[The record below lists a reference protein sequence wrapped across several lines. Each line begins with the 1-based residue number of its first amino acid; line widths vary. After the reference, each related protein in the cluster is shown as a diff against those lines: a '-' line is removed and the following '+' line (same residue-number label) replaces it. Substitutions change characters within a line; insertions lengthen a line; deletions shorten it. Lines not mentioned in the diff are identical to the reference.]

1 MRLIIAAFAALSI
14 TGPPA
19 CAQQDLTLLNPGFE
33 QVDPA
38 SADRTDGPLPADWR
52 ARSQTDPAHRLSE
65 EARTGNYAAQ
75 IRFTE
80 GTGTD
85 ISGYYYSE
93 PQPLP
98 PCREVTVS
106 ARATV
111 DIPED
116 AQADGAFLRL
126 MFEREG
132 SYVKLVDGRRLGD
145 TAGEWE
151 RLELSGTPP
160 PEADSWRM
168 SVEFRGIGTARFDDA
183 EATCR
188 PMMTIAAAGLDA
200 PAGELMDLGE
210 GRWGMLGE
218 AREVA
223 PDLRA
228 VTTIG
233 GGGTV
238 PPIIHV
244 GVVWYAEHGTQIGLH
259 QTTGRA
265 WQEPMVLAL
274 PLAPL
279 AGAAQMRP
287 IAWAESR
294 DEWENVSVARPEIAP
309 TETVAPLPETE
320 IVMSGH
326 PRLFVSPEH
335 LQRLRELAAMDR
347 ERLIAEHPHFARHWQ
362 GILNDANRC
371 FEEEQIT
378 VYNGRY
384 STTLP
389 PALPARHEDNFPY
402 WTGLSRE
409 IEWRMEKLATVYL
422 LTGEERYADLCAE
435 WALALA
441 EWPHWTDPDYGNFN
455 ACLDT
460 GHFCHAV
467 AFAYDFLYDT
477 LTPEERATIR
487 TALLEKGAAA
497 VMKDATEGWAQ
508 KIGWPN
514 GFAVVM
520 GGMGIAG
527 AATLGDDPRADD
539 YAQYARRRIDE
550 FLDTRDRDGG
560 YVEGH
565 TYGGYA
571 MSHIMP
577 FAGTLAAHGDDALV
591 THPYID
597 KTLRFIT
604 YCLDPMTATSVNF
617 CDANYD
623 ARAYR
628 STAAWLAREGD
639 PLAYWYLAHDRGLGE
654 AFRYVPPIG
663 LLWLPLEGSGDA
675 PQGWPQ
681 AAHYRDIGWTV
692 ARTGFADTAV
702 PGDPSLLF
710 AMRSGYFGSHV
721 QRDNNS
727 FMLNVNGRWI
737 LRDPGYGQDA
747 TEVHST
753 LLVDGQGQAP
763 SNAHVAAFGN
773 VGEVSYMVG
782 DASICYEKLSDF
794 RRHAVMVGGE
804 YMVLFDEIRAE
815 DPALPIASQ
824 LVTDVAEPRVEG
836 RRIVLPAES
845 QEAQNSEQA
854 CTVFAGDGEVTTG
867 EYQGKAKV
875 IVNYAGGGLYP
886 MLLWPGEDE
895 AGQVTFSDP
904 DPDVRLAMIERAG
917 AADLLL
923 LNLTGEFRTFGAG
936 DGPAIGT
943 DARLVWVRM
952 PGGEVAKLSMIHGT
966 RLQVDGNLVVELDR
980 RADVAR

>member
-1 MRLIIAAFAALSI
+1 MRLCIALLMTATITILPAF
-14 TGPPA
+14 
-19 CAQQDLTLLNPGFE
+19 AQQDLTLLNPSFE
-33 QVDPA
+33 QIDPD
-38 SADRTDGPLPADWR
+38 SADRAEGPLPADWR
-52 ARSQTDPAHRLSE
+52 ARGQTNPAHRLTDD
-65 EARTGNYAAQ
+65 ARSGDFAAQ

-80 GTGTD
+80 GSGNAV
-85 ISGYYYSE
+85 SGYYYSE

-106 ARATV
+106 AWAAV
-111 DIPED
+111 EVPEG
-116 AQADGAFLRL
+116 AEADGAFLRL

-132 SYVKLVDGRRLGD
+132 GYVRIVDGRRLGD
-145 TAGEWE
+145 TGGEWE

-168 SVEFRGIGTARFDDA
+168 SVEFKGIGAARFDDA
-183 EATCR
+183 EATFK
-188 PMMTIAAAGLDA
+188 PMATIDAANINAAAA
-200 PAGELMDLGE
+200 EPMDFGE
-210 GRWGMLGE
+210 GRRGVLGE

-238 PPIIHV
+238 PPMVHL
-244 GVVWYAEHGTQIGLH
+244 GVVWYAEDGSQVGVHE
-259 QTTGRA
+259 TTARA
-265 WQEPMVLAL
+265 WEEPMEIAL
-274 PLAPL
+274 PAAPL

-294 DEWENVSVARPEIAP
+294 EEWESVAVAVPEIAP
-309 TETVAPLPETE
+309 VEQIAPLPEAE
-320 IVMSGH
+320 IAMAGH
-326 PRLFVSPEH
+326 PRLFISPER
-335 LQRLRELAAMDR
+335 LQVLRDLVAMDR
-347 ERLIAEHPHFARHWQ
+347 EQLIARHPDFARQWQ
-362 GILNDANRC
+362 SIVADADRC
-371 FEEEQIT
+371 FDEEQIT
-378 VYNGRY
+378 VYSGRY

-441 EWPHWTDPDYGNFN
+441 EWPYWTDPDYGNYN

-477 LTPEERATIR
+477 LTPDERETLR
-487 TALLEKGAAA
+487 NALLEKGAAA
-497 VMKDATEGWAQ
+497 VMEDATEGWAQ

-527 AATLGDDPRADD
+527 AATLGDDPRAEE
-539 YAQYARRRIDE
+539 YVQYARRRIDE
-550 FLDTRDRDGG
+550 FFDTRDRDGG

-577 FAGTLAAHGDDALV
+577 FAGTLAVHGDEALV
-591 THPYID
+591 THPYIG

-604 YCLDPMTATSVNF
+604 YCLDPITATSVNF
-617 CDANYD
+617 CDANYN

-628 STAAWLAREGD
+628 SMAAWLAREGD
-639 PLAYWYLAHDRGLGE
+639 PLAYWYLAHDRGLSE
-654 AFRYVPPIG
+654 VFRYVPPIG
-663 LLWLPLEGSGDA
+663 LLWMPLQARGEA
-675 PQGWPQ
+675 PEGWPQ
-681 AAHYRDIGWTV
+681 AAHYRDIGWTI

-710 AMRSGYFGSHV
+710 AMRSGYFGSHC

-747 TEVHST
+747 TEVHGT
-753 LLVDGQGQAP
+753 LLVDGEGQAP
-763 SNAHVAAFGN
+763 ADAHVAAFGN

-782 DASICYEKLSDF
+782 DASVCYAKLSDF

-815 DPALPIASQ
+815 GPSLPVASQ
-824 LVTDVAEPRVEG
+824 LVTDVVEPQIDG

-845 QEAQNSEQA
+845 QDAENSEQV
-854 CTVFAGDGEVTTG
+854 CTVFAGDGDVTRE

-875 IVNYAGGGLYP
+875 VLNYEGGGLYP
-886 MLLWPGEDE
+886 MLLWPRADE
-895 AGQVTFSDP
+895 PAQVSFSAP
-904 DPDVRLAMIERAG
+904 DADVRLVTVERESAT
-917 AADLLL
+917 DLVL
-923 LNLTGEFRTFGAG
+923 LNLTGEFRTVGAV
-936 DGPAIGT
+936 GT
-943 DARLVWVRM
+943 DARLAWVRIE
-952 PGGEVAKLSMIHGT
+952 GGEVGKMSMIHGT
-966 RLQVDGNLVVELDR
+966 RLEVGGEMVVELDR